1 VIETANCLILTA
13 SIAERDAMRYT
24 PAGVPAL
31 NLKLEHASS
40 VQEAG
45 QERQVKAAMKAVAM
59 GASAERLAHQAIG
72 SSWRFT
78 GFVATPRN
86 GKHVVFHI
94 QEFQPEPSM
103 FSRQDDTAQ
112 QDV

>member
-1 VIETANCLILTA
+1 MNEAANCLILTA

-24 PAGVPAL
+24 PAGIPAL
-31 NLKLEHASS
+31 NLKLEHVSS
-40 VQEAG
+40 VSEAG
-45 QERQVKAAMKAVAM
+45 QERQVKAAMKAVAL
-59 GASAERLAHQAIG
+59 GSNAERLANQAVG

-94 QEFQPEPSM
+94 QEFLQDPSM
-103 FSRQDDTAQ
+103 LSTQDAPAQ
-112 QDV
+112 IV